1 MSRNEVIEE
10 HYRKNYKTLVNHMV
24 NRVPNKSHALAE
36 EVVQEAYCRALKY
49 YDGFDPTRKPFSTW
63 FNRILNNACSACL
76 QEEGGNLPSLDDEE
90 MDLEPF
96 RIMEDVDIPF
106 ELVVMIQESMKKQ
119 KADVFE
125 VLNMFFNLGMKTR
138 EIAECVEFNH
148 GNIRQIIRRFRLKF
162 DDENSFQPV

>member
-1 MSRNEVIEE
+1 MRNEIVEE
-10 HYRKNYKTLVNHMV
+10 HYRKNYKQLVNHMV

-49 YDGFDPTRKPFSTW
+49 YEGFNPELKPFSTW

-76 QEEGGNLPSLDDEE
+76 QEEGGNLPSLDDDEI
-90 MDLEPF
+90 DLEPY
-96 RIMEDVDIPF
+96 RIMEDVDVPF
-106 ELVVMIQESMKKQ
+106 ELVIMIQESMKKQ
-119 KADVFE
+119 KPEVYE

-148 GNIRQIIRRFRLKF
+148 GNVRQIIRRFRIRHE
-162 DDENSFQPV
+162 DENNFVTV